1 MVEIAILDTG
11 AFAHAELTLSG
22 HERFVSESGALF
34 HMSANVDVDVTTRSR
49 GRGGVLAGLGRLL
62 GGDSFFLSSYTLT
75 DGAAGTIGLAPIL
88 PGDVAR
94 LEVDPDRG
102 WITMGGSFLGAGA
115 EVALETRFQGLRGML
130 SGEGLFLE
138 AVRRHMAQL
147 GQVMS
152 DAVSGPGP
160 VAERLECFL
169 REYLAW
175 LDSNQDALKLMVACR
190 HTPDDGQPELDMM
203 SMHRQHGEILGGLLA
218 EGVSEGTIR
227 KDLDPQDLVMGL
239 IGMANIFAMARMFGA
254 VSSDADHPQRLLELY
269 LYGASPR

>member
-1 MVEIAILDTG
+1 M
-11 AFAHAELTLSG
+11 AES
-22 HERFVSESGALF
+22 
-34 HMSANVDVDVTTRSR
+34 DVR
-49 GRGGVLAGLGRLL
+49 GRILREATRLFAERGYGGASVREIVESAGVTKPVLYYHYRNK
-62 GGDSFFLSSYTLT
+62 
-75 DGAAGTIGLAPIL
+75 
-88 PGDVAR
+88 
-94 LEVDPDRG
+94 
-102 WITMGGSFLGAGA
+102 
-115 EVALETRFQGLRGML
+115 
-130 SGEGLFLE
+130 EGLFLE